1 MSHTPTEP
9 NRKSWRHTATLS
21 VLFASFGYIAIRF
34 ILVPIRMKVLTTL
47 LGKEQ
52 YGTLTLVILTI
63 SFITIVA
70 SLGSLEF
77 MLRKL
82 PGTSD
87 AYQNSI
93 LKRVIQVFG
102 GLSVFLGVVGAWVCS
117 AWSPIKLDMSTID
130 YMICGVIL
138 VLMVHVAQRVYFL
151 MGKCMYARSRLLSLL
166 YADAWVLPLLA
177 FLFLDSITTRM
188 VLLVWAA
195 SCFAAIVLS
204 SIWIKMRDVWRE
216 GNSAATVAELIQ
228 FGVPVLPLILGEW
241 LFRLVDKIALVALT
255 DTVTMANYT
264 ACINIAMVGFMAGT
278 GVLDLLMAEF
288 NGVRNQYE
296 TSNLEMLVFD
306 AELRKLFSAI
316 LRFSCVICIPLVA
329 ALCCAGL
336 QLLRFLTGPEFHDAA
351 FILPWTAA
359 VPFLMLLG
367 LIFGR
372 TLMAVDRTKIVGLS
386 TLIAAGLN
394 LLLNL
399 WLIPLYHEL
408 GAAVATTISLGLLA
422 LFLAFQVK
430 VWKWI
435 DRSVLMPMRL
445 LFVFSL
451 TMVGAT
457 GLTNMWSGGDSLII
471 LLLIGGGSALLMLI
485 TGIVSKRDMLLVV
498 GSSRTTTPDNES
510 L

>member
-1 MSHTPTEP
+1 MPDTPTNP
-9 NRKSWRHTATLS
+9 NRKPWRHTATLS

-87 AYQNSI
+87 AYQSGI
-93 LKRVIQVFG
+93 LKRVVQVFG
-102 GLSVFLGVVGAWVCS
+102 GLSILLGIVGAFAFS
-117 AWSPIKLDMSTID
+117 AWSPAKLDMSMID
-130 YMICGVIL
+130 YGICGFIL
-138 VLMVHVAQRVYFL
+138 VLMVHAAQRVYFL
-151 MGKCMYARSRLLSLL
+151 MGKCMYARSRLLSLM

-177 FLFLDSITTRM
+177 FLFLGSTTTRM

-195 SCFAAIVLS
+195 SCCVAIALS
-204 SIWIKMRDVWRE
+204 SIWIKMRDIWRE
-216 GNSAATVAELIQ
+216 GKSSATVTELIQ

-241 LFRLVDKIALVALT
+241 LFRLEDKIVLIALT

-264 ACINIAMVGFMAGT
+264 ACMNIAMVGFMAGT
-278 GVLDLLMAEF
+278 GILDLLMAEF
-288 NGVRNQYE
+288 NGVRNQHE
-296 TSNLEMLVFD
+296 TADLEKLASH

-316 LRFSCVICIPLVA
+316 LRFSCVICIPLAA

-372 TLMAVDRTKIVGLS
+372 TLMAVDRTKIVGIS
-386 TLIAAGLN
+386 TLMAAGLN
-394 LLLNL
+394 LLLNV

-408 GAAVATTISLGLLA
+408 GAAVATTGSLGLLA
-422 LFLAFQVK
+422 LFLALRAK
-430 VWKWI
+430 AWKWI
-435 DRSVLMPMRL
+435 DRSVLMPLRIL
-445 LFVFSL
+445 IVFFL
-451 TMVGAT
+451 TMVGSAV
-457 GLTNMWSGGDSLII
+457 LTKMWPGGDSLFI
-471 LLLIGGGSALLMLI
+471 LLLIGSGSALLMLI
-485 TGIVSKRDMLLVV
+485 TGIVSKRDMQLVV
-498 GSSRTTTPDNES
+498 GSSRTTSPANKS
-510 L
+510 V